1 MQLKHQHRY
10 LSSLVEKAKLIPI
23 HKSGEMSERGNFRP
37 ISILVILSKIIER
50 HVFN

>member
-1 MQLKHQHRY
+1 LWKK
-10 LSSLVEKAKLIPI
+10 EKLIPI

-37 ISILVILSKIIER
+37 ISIRIILSKIIER